1 MSKATGGQRTEGSNQ
16 STEEIMQIE
25 SAKDLDVYKLA
36 NEFCDGDFRDH
47 KNLSIG
53 RKIRV
58 DESNSALVEINL
70 FESSRSV
77 GKEALCS
84 AFCE

>member
-1 MSKATGGQRTEGSNQ
+1 
-16 STEEIMQIE
+16 MQIE
-25 SAKDLDVYKLA
+25 SAKDLGVYKLA
-36 NEFCDGDFRDH
+36 NEFAMEIISKGLRRLQTCKRICDGDFRDH

-58 DESNSALVEINL
+58 DESDSALVEINL
-70 FESSRSV
+70 FESSRSL
-77 GKEALCS
+77 GKETLRS